1 MRTWTLTTISLAL
14 VLAGCQG
21 PNAPK
26 DPPVAAQS
34 ASATCAGFGIP
45 VGSKTYLECVA
56 FQEARPPGDSVP
68 PYQLNLYNS
77 RVDSQGYRVD
87 GTGHRMAVE
96 NTY

>member
-1 MRTWTLTTISLAL
+1 MRTRILTTIGLGL

-26 DPPVAAQS
+26 DPPVAALS
-34 ASATCAGFGIP
+34 ASATCASFGIP

-56 FQEARPPGDSVP
+56 FQEGRPPGESVP
-68 PYQLNLYNS
+68 PYQLNLYNN

-96 NTY
+96 NMY